1 MNTNRNVV
9 EPKEK
14 IMQLK
19 EKSTGRL
26 IGNIP
31 SSHAQTIDGCITYLG
46 GKPVNNSDGSS
57 QCENGKTFRIR
68 DELYTYDDLITT
80 ERRID
85 DLRINLLMDDTR
97 FYPDADNFIAD
108 CALGVGFMDPE
119 SEEVDMALI
128 EQLRILW
135 HTVRDPFDVF
145 LEKLGLTAAKCC
157 NRFNIPFPTLH
168 EWLNGKTSAPD
179 YIRLM
184 MAEAVGLLTIRDL
197 A

>member
-1 MNTNRNVV
+1 MTINHNVV
-9 EPKEK
+9 EPEGK

-19 EKSTGRL
+19 DKPTGRL

-31 SSHAQTIDGCITYLG
+31 SSHAHTVDECIKYLG
-46 GKPVNNSDGSS
+46 GKPFNSADSSS
-57 QCENGKTFRIR
+57 QCDNGKTFCIR
-68 DELYTYDDLITT
+68 NALYGYDNLIIT

-85 DLRINLLMDDTR
+85 DLRNNLLMDDTR

-168 EWLNGKTSAPD
+168 EWLNGKTPVPD